1 MKTILLLDDHPAM
14 LDYLSMVVL
23 ENCEQLQLLKSSNI
37 EVAESLLLNN
47 KVDAVICDLQIK
59 GGKSIY
65 IPEFCFRMNIPYMVY
80 SSHVIL
86 SLINDLKKL
95 DVCCYVSK
103 ASEIEHLILGISSL
117 LSRTNYYC
125 PVVVQESI
133 SNSKLDLP
141 RPILSRSEY
150 RVISAFSHGL
160 TTNQVADLLSLQP
173 VTIRNHRARAI
184 EKNQC
189 SFRELI
195 LRFDFWEG

>member
-14 LDYLSMVVL
+14 LDYLSMVVM
-23 ENCEQLQLLKSSNI
+23 ENYKGIQILKSTNVETS
-37 EVAESLLLNN
+37 ESLILNH
-47 KVDAVICDLQIK
+47 KIDAVICDLQIK
-59 GGKSIY
+59 AGKSIY
-65 IPEFCFRMNIPYMVY
+65 IPEFCFHRNIPYMVY

-86 SLINDLKKL
+86 SLIRDLKNL
-95 DVCCYVSK
+95 NVCCYVSK
-103 ASEIEHLILGISSL
+103 ASEIEHLITGISSL
-117 LSRTNYYC
+117 LSNINYYC
-125 PVVVQESI
+125 PIVVQESI

-160 TTNQVADLLSLQP
+160 TTNQVADLLFLQT

-195 LRFDFWEG
+195 LRFNFWEG